1 LVKETPPQA
10 ARGAAHDGL
19 IDLAVQVKGA
29 LEADLRRMST
39 IGTHHTL
46 ADLFLDLEP
55 DQLFD

>member
-1 LVKETPPQA
+1 MMLLTTA
-10 ARGAAHDGL
+10 GL

-29 LEADLRRMST
+29 LEADRRRMST
-39 IGTHHTL
+39 IGAHRTL